1 MFKGLTQSYS
11 EQLLR
16 SAVFSETHR
25 ACQDML
31 CVLGRDK
38 KEGGKGERVFKNCIN
53 VTSMNDTVWLC
64 VSHLSVTQNVTS
76 NDSV

>member
-1 MFKGLTQSYS
+1 MRRHDVFKGLTQRYS

-31 CVLGRDK
+31 CVLQKGR
-38 KEGGKGERVFKNCIN
+38 R
-53 VTSMNDTVWLC
+53 
-64 VSHLSVTQNVTS
+64 
-76 NDSV
+76 